1 MSTDKVNP
9 PQSGASPM
17 QRLTLRRGRDIH
29 IATLVKPPFVNKGA
43 SITIHRGPEVD
54 CTEGRNDDGLPTS
67 RPAQAGACA
76 PGEAGKT
83 PEIKFGGFMADEQ
96 FTVQMDEQDYR
107 ICGPE
112 GEEGPMVPYG
122 MMATLQID
130 QAIFY
135 CLIEDGNDENP
146 VVYLSMRMRSRR
158 RRIEVRALPAK
169 PAKHLK

>member
-1 MSTDKVNP
+1 
-9 PQSGASPM
+9 
-17 QRLTLRRGRDIH
+17 
-29 IATLVKPPFVNKGA
+29 
-43 SITIHRGPEVD
+43 
-54 CTEGRNDDGLPTS
+54 
-67 RPAQAGACA
+67 
-76 PGEAGKT
+76 
-83 PEIKFGGFMADEQ
+83 MADEQ
-96 FTVQMDEQDYR
+96 FTVHMDEQDYR

-146 VVYLSMRMRSRR
+146 VVYLSMRVRSRR